1 MAHRVTPH
9 ISYCESRMNEADAE
23 RRSRLLSLKLRT
35 LVRDHLGLASDPEG
49 TPEVFG
55 LGAAFITDDATW
67 VLVDGDSARAL
78 GPVLAWTSR
87 FGKPVHL
94 LVERDSGIVARRA
107 QLFSSAITVWHVDE
121 RSLVLAVPDPHLP
134 VAQAKPEHVAMMEL
148 IASSGADALIEHGI
162 VVGEVRGLEM
172 CRVVD
177 DKATGETR
185 LEVGMGVN
193 DREAFLMVHG
203 ELPKEEALR
212 TVIEAVAVHREPD
225 AMVHPFNQFGAE
237 RMHRWRALQDPSSI
251 GFAELSPADPPI
263 RRTNFKDA
271 VPCVA
276 LGKTISGENA
286 VAVFVHGIDL
296 DLVPFAVDAAS
307 RCDVEQAIIVARV
320 KDITPSMKKMAE
332 KSSLAVIFS
341 EIA

>member
-1 MAHRVTPH
+1 
-9 ISYCESRMNEADAE
+9 MNDADLE
-23 RRSRLLSLKLRT
+23 RRSRLLSLKLRA

-49 TPEVFG
+49 SSEMFG
-55 LGAAFITDDATW
+55 LGAAFVASDATW
-67 VLVDGDSARAL
+67 VLIDGDSSRSL

-87 FGKPVHL
+87 FGNPVHL
-94 LVERDSGIVARRA
+94 LVEQESGLVARRA
-107 QLFSSAITVWHVDE
+107 QFFHSAITVWHVDDWT
-121 RSLVLAVPDPHLP
+121 LTPTVPAPHLP
-134 VAQAKPEHVAMMEL
+134 EAVAKPEHVAMMEL
-148 IASSGADALIEHGI
+148 ISSSGADALIEHGV

-177 DKATGETR
+177 DNYSGEAR

-212 TVIEAVAVHREPD
+212 NVIEAVAVHREPD

-237 RMHRWRALQDPSSI
+237 RMHRWRAMQDPQAI
-251 GFAELSPADPPI
+251 GFTTLSPADPPV
-263 RRTNFKDA
+263 RRTNLKDA

-276 LGKTISGENA
+276 VGETSDGEAA

-296 DLVPFAVDAAS
+296 DVVPFAVDAAS
-307 RCDVEQAIIVARV
+307 RCGVNSAVIVARD
-320 KDITPSMKKMAE
+320 KDITASMHKMAE
-332 KSSLAVIFS
+332 WASIPVRFS
-341 EIA
+341 TIPS

>member
-1 MAHRVTPH
+1 
-9 ISYCESRMNEADAE
+9 MNDADLE
-23 RRSRLLSLKLRT
+23 RRSRLLSLKLRA

-55 LGAAFITDDATW
+55 LGAAFVTSDATW
-67 VLVDGDSARAL
+67 VLIDGESSRAL

-87 FGKPVHL
+87 FEKPVHL
-94 LVERDSGIVARRA
+94 LVERDSGIIARRA
-107 QLFSSAITVWHVDE
+107 QFFTSSITVWHVDD
-121 RSLVLAVPDPHLP
+121 RSLLPAVAEPHLP
-134 VAQAKPEHVAMMEL
+134 VVEAKPEHVAMMDL

-177 DKATGETR
+177 DNTTGESR

-193 DREAFLMVHG
+193 DREAFAMVHG

-212 TVIEAVAVHREPD
+212 NVIEAVAVHREPD

-237 RMHRWRALQDPSSI
+237 RMHRWRALNDPASI
-251 GFAELSPADPPI
+251 GFANLSPADPPV
-263 RRTNFKDA
+263 RRTNLKDA

-276 LGKTISGENA
+276 LGATLAGEA
-286 VAVFVHGIDL
+286 SVAVFVQGIDL
-296 DLVPFAVDAAS
+296 DVVPFAVDAAS
-307 RCDVEQAIIVARV
+307 RCGVHRAVVVARA
-320 KDITPSMKKMAE
+320 KDITPSMQKMAE
-332 KSSLAVIFS
+332 QSSLAVTFS

>member
-1 MAHRVTPH
+1 
-9 ISYCESRMNEADAE
+9 MNEADSE

-35 LVRDHLGLASDPEG
+35 LVREHLGLASDPEG

-67 VLVDGDSARAL
+67 VLIDGDSARAL

-94 LVERDSGIVARRA
+94 LVERDAGIIARRA
-107 QLFSSAITVWHVDE
+107 QFFSSAISVWHVNE
-121 RSLVLAVPDPHLP
+121 RSLSPAVPDPHLP
-134 VAQAKPEHVAMMEL
+134 AIDAKPEHVAMMDL
-148 IASSGADALIEHGI
+148 IATSGADALIEHGI

-212 TVIEAVAVHREPD
+212 NVIEAVAVHREPD

-237 RMHRWRALQDPSSI
+237 RMHRWRALQNPASI
-251 GFAELSPADPPI
+251 GFAELSPADPPV
-263 RRTNFKDA
+263 RRTNLKDA

-276 LGKTISGENA
+276 SGKSASGESA

-307 RCDVEQAIIVARV
+307 RCGVQQVVVVARA
-320 KDITPSMKKMAE
+320 KDITPSMQKMADQASISVAFE
-332 KSSLAVIFS
+332 YLNI
-341 EIA
+341 

>member
-1 MAHRVTPH
+1 
-9 ISYCESRMNEADAE
+9 MNDADLE
-23 RRSRLLSLKLRT
+23 RRSRLLSLKLRA

-55 LGAAFITDDATW
+55 LGAAFVTSDATW
-67 VLVDGDSARAL
+67 VLIDGESSRAL

-87 FGKPVHL
+87 FEKPVHL
-94 LVERDSGIVARRA
+94 LVERDSGIIARRA
-107 QLFSSAITVWHVDE
+107 QFFTSSITVWHVDD
-121 RSLVLAVPDPHLP
+121 RSLLPAVAEPHLP
-134 VAQAKPEHVAMMEL
+134 AVEAKPEHVAMMDL

-177 DKATGETR
+177 DNTTGESR

-193 DREAFLMVHG
+193 DREAFAMVHG

-212 TVIEAVAVHREPD
+212 NVIEAVAVHREPD

-237 RMHRWRALQDPSSI
+237 RMHRWRALNDPASI
-251 GFAELSPADPPI
+251 GFANLSPADPPV
-263 RRTNFKDA
+263 RRTNLKDA

-276 LGKTISGENA
+276 LGTTLAGEA
-286 VAVFVHGIDL
+286 SVAVFVQGIDL
-296 DLVPFAVDAAS
+296 DVVPFAVDAAS
-307 RCDVEQAIIVARV
+307 RCGVHRAVVVART
-320 KDITPSMKKMAE
+320 KDITPSMQKMAE
-332 KSSLAVIFS
+332 RASIPVSFQYLNI
-341 EIA
+341 

>member
-1 MAHRVTPH
+1 
-9 ISYCESRMNEADAE
+9 MNDADLE
-23 RRSRLLSLKLRT
+23 RRSRLLSLKLRA

-55 LGAAFITDDATW
+55 LGAAFVTSDATW
-67 VLVDGDSARAL
+67 VLIDGESSRAL

-87 FGKPVHL
+87 FEKPVHL
-94 LVERDSGIVARRA
+94 LVERDSGIIARRA
-107 QLFSSAITVWHVDE
+107 QFFTSSITVWHVDD
-121 RSLVLAVPDPHLP
+121 RSLLPAVAEPHLP
-134 VAQAKPEHVAMMEL
+134 VVEAKPEHVAMMDL

-177 DKATGETR
+177 DNTTGESR

-193 DREAFLMVHG
+193 DREAFAMVHG

-212 TVIEAVAVHREPD
+212 NVIEAVAVHRAPD

-237 RMHRWRALQDPSSI
+237 RMHRWRALNDPASI
-251 GFAELSPADPPI
+251 GFTNLAPADPPV
-263 RRTNFKDA
+263 RRTNLKDA

-276 LGKTISGENA
+276 LGATLAGEA
-286 VAVFVHGIDL
+286 SVAVFVQGIDL
-296 DLVPFAVDAAS
+296 DVVPFAVDAAS
-307 RCDVEQAIIVARV
+307 RCGVHRAVVVART
-320 KDITPSMKKMAE
+320 KDITPSMQKMAE
-332 KSSLAVIFS
+332 RASIPVSFQYLNI
-341 EIA
+341 

>member
-1 MAHRVTPH
+1 
-9 ISYCESRMNEADAE
+9 MNDADLE
-23 RRSRLLSLKLRT
+23 RRSRLLSLKLRA

-55 LGAAFITDDATW
+55 LGAAFVTGEATW
-67 VLVDGDSARAL
+67 VLIDGDSSRAL

-87 FGKPVHL
+87 FGKPVQL
-94 LVERDSGIVARRA
+94 LAERDSGIVARRA
-107 QLFSSAITVWHVDE
+107 QFFSSAITVWHVDE
-121 RSLVLAVPDPHLP
+121 RSLLPAVAEPHLP
-134 VAQAKPEHVAMMEL
+134 EVAAKAEHVAMMDL

-177 DKATGETR
+177 DKTTGETR

-212 TVIEAVAVHREPD
+212 NVIEAVAIHREPD

-237 RMHRWRALQDPSSI
+237 RMHRWRALQNPASV
-251 GFAELSPADPPI
+251 GFSELSPADPPV
-263 RRTNFKDA
+263 RRTNLKDA

-276 LGKTISGENA
+276 LGLTSSGA
-286 VAVFVHGIDL
+286 AAIAVFVHGIDL

-307 RCDVEQAIIVARV
+307 RCGVQQLVIVARA

-332 KSSLAVIFS
+332 QSSLDITFS
-341 EIA
+341 DIA

>member
-1 MAHRVTPH
+1 
-9 ISYCESRMNEADAE
+9 MNDADLE
-23 RRSRLLSLKLRT
+23 RRSRLLSLKLRA

-55 LGAAFITDDATW
+55 LGAAFVTSDATW
-67 VLVDGDSARAL
+67 VLIDGESSRAL

-87 FGKPVHL
+87 FEKPVHL
-94 LVERDSGIVARRA
+94 LVERDSGIIARRA
-107 QLFSSAITVWHVDE
+107 QFFTSSITVWHVDD
-121 RSLVLAVPDPHLP
+121 RSLLPAVAEPHLP
-134 VAQAKPEHVAMMEL
+134 VVEAKPEHMAMMDL

-177 DKATGETR
+177 DNTTGESR

-193 DREAFLMVHG
+193 DREAFAMVHG

-212 TVIEAVAVHREPD
+212 NVIEAVAVHREPD

-237 RMHRWRALQDPSSI
+237 RMHRWRALNDPASI
-251 GFAELSPADPPI
+251 GFANLSPADPPV
-263 RRTNFKDA
+263 RRTNLKDA

-276 LGKTISGENA
+276 LGATLAGEA
-286 VAVFVHGIDL
+286 SVAVFVQGIDL
-296 DLVPFAVDAAS
+296 DVVPFAVDAAS
-307 RCDVEQAIIVARV
+307 RCGVHRAVVVARA
-320 KDITPSMKKMAE
+320 KDITPSMQKMAE
-332 KSSLAVIFS
+332 RASIPVSFQYLNI
-341 EIA
+341 

>member
-1 MAHRVTPH
+1 
-9 ISYCESRMNEADAE
+9 MNDADLE
-23 RRSRLLSLKLRT
+23 RRSRLLSLKLRA

-49 TPEVFG
+49 SSELFG
-55 LGAAFITDDATW
+55 LGAAFVGADATW
-67 VLVDGDSARAL
+67 VLIDGDSSRAL

-87 FGKPVHL
+87 FNNPVHL
-94 LVERDSGIVARRA
+94 LVEQDSGVVARRA
-107 QLFSSAITVWHVDE
+107 QFFSSAITVWHIDDRALTPAE
-121 RSLVLAVPDPHLP
+121 PASHLP
-134 VAQAKPEHVAMMEL
+134 EGSAKPEHLAMMDL
-148 IASSGADALIEHGI
+148 ISSSGADALVEHGV

-177 DKATGETR
+177 DSYTGESR

-212 TVIEAVAVHREPD
+212 NVIEAVAVHREPD

-237 RMHRWRALQDPSSI
+237 RMHRWRALQNPQSV
-251 GFAELSPADPPI
+251 GFARLSPADPPV
-263 RRTNFKDA
+263 RRTNLKDP

-276 LGKTISGENA
+276 IGETTEGNPA

-307 RCDVEQAIIVARV
+307 RCNVKQVVIVARA
-320 KDITPSMKKMAE
+320 KDITPSMNKMAE
-332 KSSLAVIFS
+332 WASIPVSFS
-341 EIA
+341 AIS

>member
-1 MAHRVTPH
+1 
-9 ISYCESRMNEADAE
+9 MNDADLE
-23 RRSRLLSLKLRT
+23 RRSRLLSLKLRA

-49 TPEVFG
+49 SSELFG
-55 LGAAFITDDATW
+55 LGAAFVGADATW
-67 VLVDGDSARAL
+67 VLIDGDSSRAL

-87 FGKPVHL
+87 FNNPVHL
-94 LVERDSGIVARRA
+94 LVEQDSGVVARRA
-107 QLFSSAITVWHVDE
+107 QFFSSAITVWHIDDRALTPAE
-121 RSLVLAVPDPHLP
+121 PASHLP
-134 VAQAKPEHVAMMEL
+134 EGSAKPEHLAMMDL
-148 IASSGADALIEHGI
+148 ISSSGADALVEHGV

-177 DKATGETR
+177 DSYTGESR

-212 TVIEAVAVHREPD
+212 NVIEAVAVHREPD

-237 RMHRWRALQDPSSI
+237 RMHRWRALQNPQSV
-251 GFAELSPADPPI
+251 GFARLSPADPPV
-263 RRTNFKDA
+263 RRTNLKDP

-276 LGKTISGENA
+276 IGETTEGNHA

-307 RCDVEQAIIVARV
+307 RCNVKQVVIVARA
-320 KDITPSMKKMAE
+320 KDITPSMNKMAE
-332 KSSLAVIFS
+332 WASIPVSFSTISS
-341 EIA
+341 

>member
-1 MAHRVTPH
+1 
-9 ISYCESRMNEADAE
+9 MNDADLE
-23 RRSRLLSLKLRT
+23 RRSRLLSLKLRA

-55 LGAAFITDDATW
+55 LGAAFVTSDATW
-67 VLVDGDSARAL
+67 VLIDGESSRAL

-87 FGKPVHL
+87 FEKPVHL
-94 LVERDSGIVARRA
+94 LVERDSGVIARRA
-107 QLFSSAITVWHVDE
+107 QFFTSSITVWHVDD
-121 RSLVLAVPDPHLP
+121 RSLLPAVAEPHLP
-134 VAQAKPEHVAMMEL
+134 VVEAKPEHVAMMDL

-177 DKATGETR
+177 DNTTGESR

-193 DREAFLMVHG
+193 DREAFAMVHG

-212 TVIEAVAVHREPD
+212 NVIEAVAVHREPD

-237 RMHRWRALQDPSSI
+237 RMHRWRALNDPASI
-251 GFAELSPADPPI
+251 GFANLSPADPPV
-263 RRTNFKDA
+263 RRTNLKDA

-276 LGKTISGENA
+276 LGATLAGEA
-286 VAVFVHGIDL
+286 SVAVFVQGVDL
-296 DLVPFAVDAAS
+296 DVVPFAVDAAS
-307 RCDVEQAIIVARV
+307 RCGVHRAVVVART
-320 KDITPSMKKMAE
+320 KDITPSMQKMAE
-332 KSSLAVIFS
+332 RASIPVSFQYLNI
-341 EIA
+341 